1 MTFMDFKWFGCF
13 LELNFVHSVVVYI
26 YVLDKQKVSGSIL
39 ARDTNPF
46 GGRVMKGSRCKD

>member
-13 LELNFVHSVVVYI
+13 LELHFVHSVVVYI